1 LRDERRIRR
10 SARGELLLRLPEH
23 ERALLRE
30 VAARTRARLAD
41 KSDPALRRLFPSAYE
56 DPERER
62 EYRQLTRGQL
72 ASGRER
78 ALDVLQSTLD
88 RPSLSRDE
96 ADAWLRALNDAR
108 LVLGTELDVRE
119 DLDWD
124 AIGQDDP
131 RALDHAVYG
140 YLTWIQEQLVAAA
153 ANSP

>member
-41 KSDPALRRLFPSAYE
+41 ESDPALRRLFPSAYE

-78 ALDVLQSTLD
+78 ALDVLQSTVD

-124 AIGQDDP
+124 AIGPDDP

-140 YLTWIQEQLVAAA
+140 YLTWIQEQLVDAAGG
-153 ANSP
+153 